1 MCIEVCVRAVYA
13 RSKKQTDLKDKG
25 FVSLCCQPDFYLRA
39 YAAPT
44 LTSMPYVT
52 INAQSTTIPRAP
64 FVVLFD
70 LKPLVFERV
79 QHCLGAPLQWGP
91 GANCPC
97 CPPPPSSA
105 LLWELAIFTAA
116 CGHLLSFV
124 KYGYIGA
131 FHTFNG

>member
-1 MCIEVCVRAVYA
+1 MREA
-13 RSKKQTDLKDKG
+13 KKKTDLKDKG

-44 LTSMPYVT
+44 QTSMPYVT

-64 FVVLFD
+64 FVVLYD

-97 CPPPPSSA
+97 CPPPSA
-105 LLWELAIFTAA
+105 ALQPE
-116 CGHLLSFV
+116 
-124 KYGYIGA
+124 IGRNILRVMWLIRLFLCQNGLRA
-131 FHTFNG
+131 FHF